1 MIFALGCDGEV
12 DDFVLVFGDRVEVEG
27 AYGDGGVEVEG
38 AYGDGVEIEGTYSFG
53 GGAVE
58 VEGTY
63 SFGGGACSFGR
74 A

>member
-1 MIFALGCDGEV
+1 MFVALGCDGEV
-12 DDFVLVFGDRVEVEG
+12 DGFVLVFGD
-27 AYGDGGVEVEG
+27 GVEVEG

>member
-1 MIFALGCDGEV
+1 LIFALGCDGEV
-12 DDFVLVFGDRVEVEG
+12 DDFVLVFGDR
-27 AYGDGGVEVEG
+27 VEVEG

>member
-1 MIFALGCDGEV
+1 LIFALGCDGEV
-12 DDFVLVFGDRVEVEG
+12 DDFVLVFGDR
-27 AYGDGGVEVEG
+27 VEVEG

-63 SFGGGACSFGR
+63 SF
-74 A
+74 

>member
-1 MIFALGCDGEV
+1 MFVAIGCDGEV
-12 DDFVLVFGDRVEVEG
+12 DDFVLVFGDR
-27 AYGDGGVEVEG
+27 VEVEG

>member
-12 DDFVLVFGDRVEVEG
+12 DDFVLVFGDR
-27 AYGDGGVEVEG
+27 VEVEG